1 MSLPD
6 WIRNTETDLPDIPGF
21 PPYFGNSDGVV
32 TLLQRPVLRGRVGE
46 LPWRLW
52 HLWATLLDCQANPV
66 ITTDFTLKYLRR
78 KMRSADKFIETGL
91 DGIEHVGFATGD
103 AKVIRLRYGPRDLPG
118 TRIAVC
124 NIRCLPD
131 VFYESRLG
139 IVQGLNRF
147 FWVFENS
154 DGGVAYI
161 GRSDYN
167 LRGEMR

>member
-21 PPYFGNSDGVV
+21 PTMFGNSDGVV
-32 TLLQRPVLRGRVGE
+32 TLLQRPAVREVVIDI
-46 LPWRLW
+46 PCRLW
-52 HLWATLLDCQANPV
+52 HLWATLLDCQNNPV
-66 ITTDFTLKYLRR
+66 IWTDITLKHLRR
-78 KMRSADKFIETGL
+78 KMRSADKFIETNKA
-91 DGIEHVGFATGD
+91 GIEYVGFETGD
-103 AKVIRLRYGPRDLPG
+103 AKVIRLRHGPGGLPE

-139 IVQGLNRF
+139 IVMGLNHL
-147 FWVFENS
+147 FWVFENA

>member
-1 MSLPD
+1 MILPD
-6 WIRNTETDLPDIPGF
+6 WIRNTETELPDIPGF
-21 PPYFGNSDGVV
+21 PTEFGNSDGVV
-32 TLLQRPVLRGRVGE
+32 TLLQRQVLRSHVGE

-52 HLWATLLDCQANPV
+52 HLWATLLDCRDNPV
-66 ITTDFTLKYLRR
+66 ITTDITLKYLRR
-78 KMRSADKFIETGL
+78 KMRSSDRFIETTAA
-91 DGIEHVGFATGD
+91 GIEYIGFESAD
-103 AKVIRLRYGPRDLPG
+103 VQVVRLRHGPGGLPK

-139 IVQGLNRF
+139 IVRGLNHF

-154 DGGVAYI
+154 DGGIAYI

-167 LRGEMR
+167 LSGEIR